1 MTKNG
6 KVRLIPLGGI
16 GEIGKNMMVVELN
29 NEIIVIDAGVMFPED
44 DMLGVDL
51 VIPDTSYLVENAHR
65 VKGVFLT
72 HGHEDHIG
80 AVPYLLRQLNVPVYG
95 TKLTL
100 ALLRVKLAEFG
111 LERTTQLREVKAG
124 DQVKLGNFEIEFIH
138 VNHSIADV
146 VALACIPH

>member
-80 AVPYLLRQLNVPVYG
+80 LYPI
-95 TKLTL
+95 
-100 ALLRVKLAEFG
+100 F
-111 LERTTQLREVKAG
+111 
-124 DQVKLGNFEIEFIH
+124 
-138 VNHSIADV
+138 
-146 VALACIPH
+146 